1 MLVNCGIDA
10 GTFSELV
17 FYQEVLIRL
26 CNRLSLDITKADD
39 KIDRWFGDI
48 DNAQVV
54 DRVKRLKSLANTVKI
69 DVTQA
74 PLSERK
80 GTRLG
85 SAGRAGARQVH
96 SVGTAMQDLQ
106 AATAAGKKGFRYKL
120 NSALIKKDVTNAGN
134 SHELWGQSCFAN
146 FAHELSHAFLGTHDV
161 RRNGVNLYGPG
172 PHLQWV
178 QAGGPPAVDRYSN
191 TGAYTPID
199 CARCWGFFLE
209 DAASETERKR
219 IANVVSS
226 ARGASMWNKPPL
238 PAASNVIQ

>member
-26 CNRLSLDITKADD
+26 CNRLNSDIKGAED
-39 KIDRWFGDI
+39 KIHRWFGDV
-48 DNAQVV
+48 DTAQVA
-54 DRVKRLKSLANTVKI
+54 DRLKRLKSLANTVKI

-80 GTRLG
+80 KTVLG

-106 AATAAGKKGFRYKL
+106 AATAAGRKGFRYKL
-120 NSALIKKDVTNAGN
+120 NSALIKKDVTNSGN
-134 SHELWGQSCFAN
+134 APALWGQSCFAN
-146 FAHELSHAFLGTHDV
+146 FAHEVSHAFLGTHDV
-161 RRNGVNLYGPG
+161 RRNGVNLYGPRA
-172 PHLQWV
+172 HLEWV
-178 QAGGPPAVDRYSN
+178 QAGSPPAVDRYSN

-199 CARCWGFFLE
+199 CASSWGFFLE
-209 DAASETERKR
+209 DAASQDERKR
-219 IANVVSS
+219 IANAVSS
-226 ARGASMWNKPPL
+226 ARSASMWSKPPL